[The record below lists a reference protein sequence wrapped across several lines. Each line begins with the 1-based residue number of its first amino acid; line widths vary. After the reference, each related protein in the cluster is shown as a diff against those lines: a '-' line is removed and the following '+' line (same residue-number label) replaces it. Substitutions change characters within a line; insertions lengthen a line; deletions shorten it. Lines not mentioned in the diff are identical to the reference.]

1 MRGRSRRFSFA
12 AMDVR
17 IECMRR
23 NDRRTFLRL
32 RPDQQLLVQ
41 FDVLRRH
48 LRRRKALL
56 KPLLISLAHARNCA
70 APGAFYRVR

>member
-56 KPLLISLAHARNCA
+56 K
-70 APGAFYRVR
+70 APADAPSIKG